1 MRTLAS
7 LRKKAEDLFGQLS
20 NPHMFIG
27 TILDPTTKFVH
38 ELRGAL
44 HEGTVG
50 KQTPFWQSVVNGVL
64 KEVASDEKSV
74 KLIVGSEHSLYEQVK
89 KLVDELEA
97 FPKRSLIR
105 GHNRYALVTAFCKSL
120 ARPDH
125 HGVRRV

>member
-1 MRTLAS
+1 MRTLSS
-7 LRKKAEDLFGQLS
+7 LRKKAEDLFEQLS

-50 KQTPFWQSVVNGVL
+50 KHPHFWQGVVNGVL

-74 KLIVGSEHSLYEQVK
+74 KLIVGGEHT
-89 KLVDELEA
+89 
-97 FPKRSLIR
+97 
-105 GHNRYALVTAFCKSL
+105 RYALVTAFCKAR
-120 ARPDH
+120 ARPDP
-125 HGVRRV
+125 HGVRLV

>member
-7 LRKKAEDLFGQLS
+7 LRMKAEDLFGQLS

-38 ELRGAL
+38 ELNGAL

-50 KQTPFWQSVVNGVL
+50 KHTPFWQSVVNGVL

-97 FPKRSLIR
+97 FTGRPMIR

-120 ARPDH
+120 ARSDH
-125 HGVRRV
+125 HGVKRI